1 MPLISVLIPTFNQHT
16 YIAQAIRSALDQDY
30 PDIEVV
36 VCDDASTDST
46 GETIRAFEND
56 PRVSVH
62 INAAN
67 LGRTGN
73 YRKCLFELAR
83 GDWAVVLDGDDYFSD
98 SGYLSKAMKAAL
110 AEPDIDLVFA
120 NATRVRDDLDG
131 LQQFRDRENHDLP
144 PVMRGSDLFML
155 LASNKITLFHN
166 TCLYKRDKA
175 IALDFYRENIISS
188 DWESLHRYILNGKV
202 AFIDESVAVWRIH
215 GDNVSKNMSAGDR
228 IANLRSIVGPY
239 LHAKSLGLF
248 PDASLRSWFEQRLE
262 RAARKDLRSI
272 SKYGDLRG
280 FKKYMSHIH
289 DLDPAVFQRLQS
301 SPRLFL
307 RKLQA
312 RFKSAAN

>member
-83 GDWAVVLDGDDYFSD
+83 GDWAIILDGDDYFSD
-98 SGYLSKAMKAAL
+98 TGYLSKAMKAAL

-215 GDNVSKNMSAGDR
+215 GDNVSKNMSADDR

-289 DLDPAVFQRLQS
+289 DLDPAVFQRLQT

>member
-46 GETIRAFEND
+46 GETIRAFGND

-83 GDWAVVLDGDDYFSD
+83 GDWAIVLDGDDYFSD
-98 SGYLSKAMKAAL
+98 TGYLSKAMKAAL

-120 NATRVRDDLDG
+120 NAIRVRDDLDG
-131 LQQFRDRENHDLP
+131 LQQFRDKENHGLP
-144 PVMRGSDLFML
+144 PVMKGSDLFML

-215 GDNVSKNMSAGDR
+215 GDNVSKNMSADDR

-272 SKYGDLRG
+272 SKCGDLRG

-289 DLDPAVFQRLQS
+289 DLDPAVFQRLQT

-307 RKLQA
+307 RKLRA

>member
-46 GETIRAFEND
+46 GETIKAFEND

-83 GDWAVVLDGDDYFSD
+83 GDWAIILDGDDYFSD
-98 SGYLSKAMKAAL
+98 TGYFSRAMKAAQ

-188 DWESLHRYILNGKV
+188 DWESLHRYILNGK
-202 AFIDESVAVWRIH
+202 
-215 GDNVSKNMSAGDR
+215 
-228 IANLRSIVGPY
+228 
-239 LHAKSLGLF
+239 
-248 PDASLRSWFEQRLE
+248 
-262 RAARKDLRSI
+262 
-272 SKYGDLRG
+272 
-280 FKKYMSHIH
+280 
-289 DLDPAVFQRLQS
+289 
-301 SPRLFL
+301 
-307 RKLQA
+307 
-312 RFKSAAN
+312 